1 MNQWI
6 ILTFLLA
13 FILGYKYCSTDL
25 KNPFLLV
32 FAVFI
37 LYTVYVKAKE
47 STQEDFSSGESAE
60 DDSRVVRYGDVITL
74 WSPSVNKFLQAD
86 PTIGNKM
93 TKTPMGKI
101 NLSNSLLSSEDIPS
115 SMNWVQY
122 MILDASDPGD
132 VGNTGEILHGSK

>member
-37 LYTVYVKAKE
+37 LYTVYAKSKL
-47 STQEDFSSGESAE
+47 STQEDFESGQSTE

-74 WSPSVNKFLQAD
+74 WSPSVNKFLH
-86 PTIGNKM
+86 
-93 TKTPMGKI
+93 
-101 NLSNSLLSSEDIPS
+101 
-115 SMNWVQY
+115 
-122 MILDASDPGD
+122 
-132 VGNTGEILHGSK
+132 VGYSIA